1 VTAPLSCLQYPVSP
15 RENQSLNVIVCGKV
29 IPASTVTIEIDANRK
44 RMVRKGVPH
53 ELDPA
58 AASAVE
64 EGLRLTEKH
73 GGAVTLITMGIS
85 DATIGIRNALA
96 MGAASAVH
104 ILDDAVAG
112 SDTLGTAKVL
122 AAAIKKQ
129 EFDLVICATESSDS
143 YSGIVPGQIAH
154 LLGVPPLTF
163 AKEITIDGKQ
173 ITIKRQSETG
183 YDVVESSLPALVAV
197 SSGINEPRYPQLKGI
212 MAAKKKEIKVYTAAD
227 LGLPPEQVGE
237 SGAREKVLG
246 VGRPPKRQ
254 AGKVVT
260 DEGEGGKQ
268 VADFLAEIKVI

>member
-1 VTAPLSCLQYPVSP
+1 MNIV
-15 RENQSLNVIVCGKV
+15 VCGKV
-29 IPASTVTIEIDANRK
+29 IPASSVTIEIDPNTK

-64 EGLRLTEKH
+64 EALRLTEKH
-73 GGAVTLITMGIS
+73 GGTVTLVTMGIS

-96 MGAASAVH
+96 MGVTSAVH
-104 ILDDAVAG
+104 VLDDAVAG
-112 SDTLGTAKVL
+112 SDTLGTAKIL

-129 EFDLVICATESSDS
+129 PFDLVICATESSDS

-154 LLGVPPLTF
+154 FLGLPPMTF
-163 AKEITIDGKQ
+163 AKEILIDDDR
-173 ITIKRQSETG
+173 IAIKRQSESG
-183 YDVVESSLPALVAV
+183 YDLVESSLPVLVAV

-212 MAAKKKEIKVYTAAD
+212 MAAKKKEIKIYTAAD
-227 LGLPPEQVGE
+227 LGLPPDQVGE
-237 SGAREKVLG
+237 KGAREKVLT

-254 AGKVVT
+254 AGKVVV

-268 VADFLAEIKVI
+268 IADFLAEIKVI

>member
-1 VTAPLSCLQYPVSP
+1 MNIV
-15 RENQSLNVIVCGKV
+15 VCGKV
-29 IPASTVTIEIDANRK
+29 IPASSVTIEIDQNTK

-64 EGLRLTEKH
+64 EALRLTEKH
-73 GGAVTLITMGIS
+73 GGTVTLVTMGIT

-96 MGAASAVH
+96 MGVTSAVH

-112 SDTLGTAKVL
+112 SDTLGTAKIL

-129 EFDLVICATESSDS
+129 PFDLVICATESSDS

-154 LLGVPPLTF
+154 FLRVSPMTF
-163 AKEITIDGKQ
+163 AKEIIIEGDR
-173 ITIKRQSETG
+173 ILIKRQSESG
-183 YDVVESSLPALVAV
+183 YDLVESSLPVLVAV

-212 MAAKKKEIKVYTAAD
+212 MAAKKKEIKIYTAAD
-227 LGLPPEQVGE
+227 LGLPPDEVGE
-237 SGAREKVLG
+237 QGAREKVLT

-254 AGKVVT
+254 AGKVVV

-268 VADFLAEIKVI
+268 IADFLAEIKVI

>member
-1 VTAPLSCLQYPVSP
+1 MNIV
-15 RENQSLNVIVCGKV
+15 VCGKV
-29 IPASTVTIEIDANRK
+29 IPASSVTIEIDSNTK
-44 RMVRKGVPH
+44 RMRRKGVPH

-73 GGAVTLITMGIS
+73 GGTVTLITMGIS

-96 MGAASAVH
+96 MGVASAVH

-112 SDTLGTAKVL
+112 SDTLGTAKIL

-129 EFDLVICATESSDS
+129 PFDLVLCATESSDS

-154 LLGVPPLTF
+154 FLGVAPMTF
-163 AKEITIDGKQ
+163 AKEISIDGDL
-173 ITIKRQSETG
+173 IIVKRQSENG
-183 YDVVESSLPALVAV
+183 YDLIESNLPVLVAV

-227 LGLPPEQVGE
+227 LGLPADQVGE
-237 SGAREKVLG
+237 KGAREKVLN
-246 VGRPPKRQ
+246 VARPPKRE
-254 AGKVVT
+254 AGKVVI

-268 VADFLAEIKVI
+268 IADFLAEIKVI

>member
-1 VTAPLSCLQYPVSP
+1 
-15 RENQSLNVIVCGKV
+15 LNIVVCGKV
-29 IPASTVTIEIDANRK
+29 IPASSVTIEIDQNTK

-64 EGLRLTEKH
+64 EALRLTEKQ
-73 GGAVTLITMGIS
+73 GGTVTLVTMGIS

-96 MGAASAVH
+96 MGVTSAVH

-112 SDTLGTAKVL
+112 SDTLGTAKIL

-129 EFDLVICATESSDS
+129 PFDLVICATESSDS
-143 YSGIVPGQIAH
+143 YSGIVPGQIAYF
-154 LLGVPPLTF
+154 LGVPPMTF
-163 AKEITIDGKQ
+163 AKEILIDQ
-173 ITIKRQSETG
+173 DRISIKRQSESG
-183 YDVVESSLPALVAV
+183 YDLVESSLPALVAV

-212 MAAKKKEIKVYTAAD
+212 MAAKKREIKVYTAAD
-227 LGLPPEQVGE
+227 LELPADQVGE
-237 SGAREKVLG
+237 KGAREKVLT

-254 AGKVVT
+254 AGKVVV

-268 VADFLAEIKVI
+268 IADFLAEIKVI

>member
-1 VTAPLSCLQYPVSP
+1 
-15 RENQSLNVIVCGKV
+15 LNIVVCGKV
-29 IPASTVTIEIDANRK
+29 IPASSVTIEIDPNTK

-64 EGLRLTEKH
+64 EALRLTEKH
-73 GGAVTLITMGIS
+73 AGTVTLVTMGIS

-96 MGAASAVH
+96 MGVTSAVH

-112 SDTLGTAKVL
+112 SDTLATAKIL

-129 EFDLVICATESSDS
+129 PFDLVICATESSDS

-154 LLGVPPLTF
+154 FLRVPPMTF
-163 AKEITIDGKQ
+163 AKEIVIDGDR
-173 ITIKRQSETG
+173 IAIKRQSESG
-183 YDVVESSLPALVAV
+183 YDLVESTLPVVVAV

-227 LGLPPEQVGE
+227 LGLPPDQVGE
-237 SGAREKVLG
+237 KGAREKVLT

-254 AGKVVT
+254 AGKVVI

-268 VADFLAEIKVI
+268 IANFLAEIKVI

>member
-1 VTAPLSCLQYPVSP
+1 MDIV
-15 RENQSLNVIVCGKV
+15 VCGKV
-29 IPASTVTIEIDANRK
+29 IPASSVTIEIDQNTK

-64 EGLRLTEKH
+64 EALRLTEKH
-73 GGAVTLITMGIS
+73 GGTVTLVTMGIS

-96 MGAASAVH
+96 MGVTSAVH

-112 SDTLGTAKVL
+112 SDTLGTAKIL

-129 EFDLVICATESSDS
+129 PFDLVICATESSDS

-154 LLGVPPLTF
+154 LLRVPPMTF
-163 AKEITIDGKQ
+163 AKEIIIDGDR
-173 ITIKRQSETG
+173 ILIKRQSESG
-183 YDVVESSLPALVAV
+183 YDLVESSLPVLVAV

-212 MAAKKKEIKVYTAAD
+212 MAAKKKEIKIYTAAD

-237 SGAREKVLG
+237 KGAREKVLT

-254 AGKVVT
+254 AGKVVV

-268 VADFLAEIKVI
+268 IADFLAEIKVI